1 MFCSLRTLT
10 PREQKVWCSQSP
22 SVSESNTSARSAAS
36 GNNSEDASVEAAC
49 EESMRNWIGAVVVF
63 LCACVWLVTSAD
75 AQSASERM
83 DNLMALY
90 MVRASE
96 PLCGFKMTD
105 EQRSEVLKAAR
116 YLEEKL
122 QLSSEKAE
130 ELYNKVAQS
139 MEAQKAGGLCE
150 PNGEWGHAFKQT
162 VESFARSGAPGST
175 PANTMS
181 ASATPAPAAPS
192 STPEAASAGLK
203 PGAAAPSP
211 EGATKLTGLD
221 ALKAVLGNTIVGRRN
236 NQDYADY
243 YEPGGRI
250 VALEGGEIE
259 PGSWTLTGDTV
270 CTDFPSE
277 GKACYHIEVF
287 GDTATFLDEDGTG
300 FRGNILKGNPK
311 HL

>member
-1 MFCSLRTLT
+1 M
-10 PREQKVWCSQSP
+10 
-22 SVSESNTSARSAAS
+22 SESNTSARSAAS

-139 MEAQKAGGLCE
+139 MEAQKAGCLCE

-162 VESFARSGAPGST
+162 VESFAGRERLGALPPIRCQRLRLRRPQPQVQHRKPPRLDSN
-175 PANTMS
+175 PAQ
-181 ASATPAPAAPS
+181 PP
-192 STPEAASAGLK
+192 LHQR
-203 PGAAAPSP
+203 
-211 EGATKLTGLD
+211 
-221 ALKAVLGNTIVGRRN
+221 GRR
-236 NQDYADY
+236 
-243 YEPGGRI
+243 
-250 VALEGGEIE
+250 
-259 PGSWTLTGDTV
+259 S
-270 CTDFPSE
+270 
-277 GKACYHIEVF
+277 
-287 GDTATFLDEDGTG
+287 
-300 FRGNILKGNPK
+300 
-311 HL
+311 